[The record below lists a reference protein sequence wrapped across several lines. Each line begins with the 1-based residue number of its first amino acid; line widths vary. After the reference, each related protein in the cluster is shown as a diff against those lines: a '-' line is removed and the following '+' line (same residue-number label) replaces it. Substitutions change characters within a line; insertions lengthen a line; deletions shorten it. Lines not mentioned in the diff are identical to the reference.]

1 MCCQASSM
9 RNSLADSVTDQLKR
23 MCQPAFVFVIQ
34 TLPRLHLLLLVHS
47 MTSRHIKPSLQ
58 PQISQFVFYYSDKFF
73 DFLLWNLISG
83 VVSHT
88 FCRILFV
95 KEDGHSHVQFNYSY
109 PSCWPLLLWASCSW
123 FVVQTP
129 SRVLDIIYSMV
140 WSLAI
145 SHGSITFEVISWTV
159 GALWRG
165 LIGHALCCL
174 CWLIQLHAS
183 LPGWSSPRCYCH
195 KQLQFLSSCRYDLS
209 MSVSVL
215 ILCLHEASCESC
227 CYELHPNLSVQWGD

>member
-1 MCCQASSM
+1 M
-9 RNSLADSVTDQLKR
+9 
-23 MCQPAFVFVIQ
+23 
-34 TLPRLHLLLLVHS
+34 
-47 MTSRHIKPSLQ
+47 
-58 PQISQFVFYYSDKFF
+58 
-73 DFLLWNLISG
+73 
-83 VVSHT
+83 
-88 FCRILFV
+88 
-95 KEDGHSHVQFNYSY
+95 QFNCSY

-129 SRVLDIIYSMV
+129 SRVLDSIYSMV
-140 WSLAI
+140 CSLAI

-195 KQLQFLSSCRYDLS
+195 KQLQFLSSCRYICPCQSLFSYFAYMRFLVNLAAMSCIPICLS
-209 MSVSVL
+209 NGENS
-215 ILCLHEASCESC
+215 ILWLCCWQCIAGMILLWLENIFVGRVWESC
-227 CYELHPNLSVQWGD
+227 CHADFQSSQLAVYVIQNNVAWLSAISHIHSRPGFIVEFTLFLIFLYKEGYATKHALKLTMTPFL

>member
-1 MCCQASSM
+1 M
-9 RNSLADSVTDQLKR
+9 
-23 MCQPAFVFVIQ
+23 
-34 TLPRLHLLLLVHS
+34 
-47 MTSRHIKPSLQ
+47 
-58 PQISQFVFYYSDKFF
+58 
-73 DFLLWNLISG
+73 
-83 VVSHT
+83 
-88 FCRILFV
+88 
-95 KEDGHSHVQFNYSY
+95 QFNCSY

-129 SRVLDIIYSMV
+129 SRVLDRIYSMV
-140 WSLAI
+140 CSLAI

-195 KQLQFLSSCRYDLS
+195 KQLQFLLSCRYDLS

-215 ILCLHEASCESC
+215 ILFLHEASCESF
-227 CYELHPNLSVQWGD
+227 CYELHPNLSVQWRDLHFVIMLLTMHCWNDSFMTWKHFVGRVWESCCDADFQSSQLAVYVIQNNVAWLSAISHIHSRPWFILEFTLFLIFLYKEGYDTEHALKLTMTSFL